1 MRSPMTE
8 ADRLALPD
16 VNVLVAL
23 TNPNHLHHDLAHEWF
38 AAVARF
44 ATTPITESGLLRLSL
59 NPTVAGREVAP
70 AQAMATLNSVRRDG
84 RAEFLADTSTLA
96 HARIDL
102 SALAGHRQVTDL
114 HLANLAASSNA
125 VLVTFDRA
133 LPETLIR
140 ADRKHVQLI
149 G

>member
-1 MRSPMTE
+1 MTE

-23 TNPNHLHHDLAHEWF
+23 TNPNHLHHNLAHEWF
-38 AAVARF
+38 ASVSRF

-59 NPTVAGREVAP
+59 NRAVTGQDVAP
-70 AQAMATLNSVRRDG
+70 ARAIATLNSVRHDE
-84 RAEFLADTSTLA
+84 RAEFLADTATLA
-96 HARIDL
+96 EPCIDL

-125 VLVTFDRA
+125 VLVTFDRT
-133 LPETLIR
+133 LPEALIR
-140 ADRKHVQLI
+140 SDRKHVHLI

>member
-1 MRSPMTE
+1 MSE
-8 ADRLALPD
+8 AHRLALPD

-38 AAVARF
+38 ASVTRF

-59 NPTVAGREVAP
+59 NPAVTRQEVAP
-70 AQAMATLNSVRRDG
+70 AQAIATLNSVRHDE
-84 RAEFLADTSTLA
+84 RAEFLADTTTLA
-96 HARIDL
+96 APRIDL

-125 VLVTFDRA
+125 VLVTFDRG
-133 LPETLIR
+133 LPDALIR